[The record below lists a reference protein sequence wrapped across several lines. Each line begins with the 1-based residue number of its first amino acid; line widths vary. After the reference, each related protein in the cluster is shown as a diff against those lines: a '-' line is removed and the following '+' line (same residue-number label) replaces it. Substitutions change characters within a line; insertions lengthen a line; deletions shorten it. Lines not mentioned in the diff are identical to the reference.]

1 MVRIPTRRIVR
12 SFMRCA
18 CFSFPVPVAVGTR
31 GKEGGAPPG
40 LFPQKARPSAL
51 GTKQAEDTPS
61 GRATDKRVPPFE
73 TGAEAPFG
81 RFSAVGLLV
90 QIEIDAGA
98 APLSRRDGAG

>member
-1 MVRIPTRRIVR
+1 M
-12 SFMRCA
+12 CA
-18 CFSFPVPVAVGTR
+18 QFLPLPVLLAF
-31 GKEGGAPPG
+31 GAPGKGRGRASG
-40 LFPQKARPSAL
+40 LSPQKARPSAL

-98 APLSRRDGAG
+98 APLSRRDSRA